1 MGNLELLA
9 IGAGIGVAAA
19 ALLVILRAR
28 GAWKKNSSRYPDAGA
43 LGPIHV
49 TRNAPR
55 KREKQFYGVSVDPGL
70 NCCDAVKAIARDR
83 FLQGEAPQLPLPDCD
98 HDDCRCVMR
107 PEDDRRTSIDRR
119 NDAFSGFGW
128 RPRRREEGEE
138 RRKAATSETES

>member
-1 MGNLELLA
+1 MGNLELLT
-9 IGAGIGVAAA
+9 IGAGISVAAA
-19 ALLVILRAR
+19 LLLVILRAR
-28 GAWKKNSSRYPDAGA
+28 GAWKRNNSRYPDADE

-55 KREKQFYGVSVDPGL
+55 KREKQFYGVSVEPGL
-70 NCCDAVKAIARDR
+70 NCCDAVKAISRDR
-83 FLQGEAPQLPLPDCD
+83 YLQGEAPRLPLPDCD
-98 HDDCRCVMR
+98 LDECRCVMR

-128 RPRRREEGEE
+128 RPRRRAEAEE